1 MLNLNKIENI
11 AKLMFDYSL
20 GIFWL
25 IFLVCIPLLRDIIIK
40 RKDVFAV
47 KDRSS
52 CKYTGYPK
60 Y

>member
-1 MLNLNKIENI
+1 MLSLHKIENI

-25 IFLVCIPLLRDIIIK
+25 IFLVCIPLLKDIIVK
-40 RKDVFAV
+40 RKDVFTV

-52 CKYTGYPK
+52 CKYAGYP
-60 Y
+60 